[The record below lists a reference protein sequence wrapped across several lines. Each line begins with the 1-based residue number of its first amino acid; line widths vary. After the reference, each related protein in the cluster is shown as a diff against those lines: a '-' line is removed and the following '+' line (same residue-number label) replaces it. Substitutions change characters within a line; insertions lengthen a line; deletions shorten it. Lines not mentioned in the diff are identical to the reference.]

1 MKLAGTLAICLAGA
15 PLLVAGAPITGTL
28 RLPRKEGANIKA
40 GGSSSYHHQVA
51 NVLPVIE
58 RATNGIG
65 NIGNIADSAVKL
77 ATSIFSLNPA
87 DIAKNAVNLGGSIT
101 QAAVA
106 LGEGVVNNAGS
117 SSSGGNGNVTE
128 TSEKKDKSGSA
139 GVDAGDLVETL
150 TKALKAITPTEASGS
165 KDGKSDSKKEDTSDS
180 KGSGASDLVGTIDKA
195 VQAVVPSG
203 EGSKETKGDVTSDA
217 AGAIEK
223 AVGAF
228 IPGASGEGKGE
239 EAASPAASLLKPFLG
254 GGGEAGGDGQG
265 LLSEFPTDIVKGLSD
280 GGIGEGLTEGL
291 SEGLGSVTGGLG
303 GLGF

>member
-1 MKLAGTLAICLAGA
+1 MKLSGTLAICLAGA
-15 PLLVAGAPITGTL
+15 PLLVAGAPIT
-28 RLPRKEGANIKA
+28 
-40 GGSSSYHHQVA
+40 
-51 NVLPVIE
+51 E
-58 RATNGIG
+58 RASNGIG
-65 NIGNIADSAVKL
+65 NIGNIANSAVKL

-117 SSSGGNGNVTE
+117 SNSGGNGNVTE

-150 TKALKAITPTEASGS
+150 TKALKAITPSEDSGS
-165 KDGKSDSKKEDTSDS
+165 KDGKSESKKEDKSDS
-180 KGSGASDLVGTIDKA
+180 KGSGASDLVGTIEKA

-203 EGSKETKGDVTSDA
+203 EGGKESKGDATNDA

-223 AVGAF
+223 AVNTF

-239 EAASPAASLLKPFLG
+239 EAASPASLLKPFLG

-280 GGIGEGLTEGL
+280 GGIGEGLTGGL
-291 SEGLGSVTGGLG
+291 SEGLGSVIGGGLG
-303 GLGF
+303 GLGL